1 MILVGRA
8 RKPGRAEEEGWGR
21 ERRMRENKMEKR
33 RSGRRQGEN
42 KNLEYISRDKIRFD
56 AVTNGPVSQSLQTTS
71 VYFSLM
77 IRIH

>member
-8 RKPGRAEEEGWGR
+8 SKPGRAEEEGWGR

-33 RSGRRQGEN
+33 RSRRRQGKN

-56 AVTNGPVSQSLQTTS
+56 AVTNGSVSQSLQTTS

-77 IRIH
+77 ICIL

>member
-1 MILVGRA
+1 
-8 RKPGRAEEEGWGR
+8 
-21 ERRMRENKMEKR
+21 MRENKMEKR

-56 AVTNGPVSQSLQTTS
+56 TVTNGPVSQSLQTS